1 ITPPTRSPLLVQD
14 FTPPAP
20 APLPVPEEPD
30 EPLPPVLIAE
40 DAPPL
45 PPLEQVVRDGHLA
58 LLAHLQFKYN
68 DATLLPVSFPL
79 LEQVIQVLR
88 DSPEIRKVRIEG
100 HSDARGTPAYNRR
113 LSRRRA
119 QSVLQYL
126 VTAGIDAS
134 RLGAKGFGADHPLV
148 PHDTA
153 PH

>member
-1 ITPPTRSPLLVQD
+1 RFRVFAGIGFDPSRPIRRIAPPTRSPLLVQD
-14 FTPPAP
+14 FTPSAP
-20 APLPVPEEPD
+20 APLPPPEEPD

-45 PPLEQVVRDGHLA
+45 PPLERVVRDGHLA
-58 LLAHLQFKYN
+58 LLAHLQFKHD
-68 DATLLPVSFPL
+68 DATVLPVSFPL
-79 LEQVIQVLR
+79 LQQVIQVLR

-126 VTAGIDAS
+126 VTA
-134 RLGAKGFGADHPLV
+134 
-148 PHDTA
+148 
-153 PH
+153 